1 MATWKD
7 IQNRI
12 DPLNLNKGKV
22 IYQDHD
28 PYQMPY
34 IYKQDHNDIQLQSFN
49 YKGDITKYAHF
60 FLDDYQFERV
70 WNTPKKYLTRAFRY
84 KGLLTPDFSLYTDY
98 PIAIQIW
105 NTYRNRWCGQYWQM
119 KGCKVIPT
127 ISWSTK
133 ESYDFCFNGI
143 EKGSKV
149 AISNIGVINNKENLK
164 LFYQGYYEM
173 IKQIE
178 PEEII
183 LYGYK
188 PMEKLNVT
196 FIENR
201 RFKDGRSREQ

>member
-1 MATWKD
+1 MTTWKN
-7 IQNRI
+7 IKSRL

-28 PYQMPY
+28 PYQLPY
-34 IYKQDHNDIQLQSFN
+34 IHNDTHEEIELQSFN
-49 YKGDITKYAHF
+49 YKADINKYAHF

-84 KGLLTPDFSLYTDY
+84 KGLLTPDFSLYNDY
-98 PIAIQIW
+98 PITIQIW

-127 ISWSTK
+127 IGWSNQD
-133 ESYDFCFNGI
+133 SYQFCFNGLD
-143 EKGSKV
+143 KHNTV
-149 AISNIGVINNKENLK
+149 AISNIGIINNEVATE
-164 LFYQGYYEM
+164 LFYQGYHEM
-173 IKQIE
+173 LKQLKPKE
-178 PEEII
+178 VI

-188 PMEKLNVT
+188 PMEDLDVT

-201 RFKDGRSREQ
+201 RFKDGRTRK